1 MEGPN
6 STLANMTNSTVADED
21 PLLALCRE
29 WRPAAYV
36 HLGAL
41 PIWICMLLWWSREL
55 RRREGKQAG
64 GTGNG

>member
-1 MEGPN
+1 MDG
-6 STLANMTNSTVADED
+6 NMSSSGNWTNSTVTSEEED

-55 RRREGKQAG
+55 RQREGM
-64 GTGNG
+64 